1 MSEFPT
7 AHFCKQCDQQT
18 PHSEVLVRKPSSYDK
33 DTSLVGRVKLMA
45 HTFINGGHYY
55 DMDRYV
61 TCKVCGHK
69 EKDNKGDEF
78 E

>member
-1 MSEFPT
+1 MSGYPAT
-7 AHFCKQCDQQT
+7 HFCKQCEQET
-18 PHSEVLVRKPSSYDK
+18 PHSEELVRKTSSYDT
-33 DTSLVGRVKLMA
+33 DTSLLGRIKVMA

-55 DMDRYV
+55 GMDRYV

-69 EKDNKGDEF
+69 EKDNWGKEF

>member
-1 MSEFPT
+1 MSGYPAT
-7 AHFCKQCDQQT
+7 HFCKQCEQET
-18 PHSEVLVRKPSSYDK
+18 PHSEELVRKTSSYDT
-33 DTSLVGRVKLMA
+33 DTSLLGRIKLMA

-69 EKDNKGDEF
+69 EKDNWGKEF

>member
-1 MSEFPT
+1 MSGYPAT
-7 AHFCKQCDQQT
+7 HFCKQCSQET
-18 PHSEVLVRKPSSYDK
+18 PHSEILVRKTSSYDN
-33 DTSLVGRVKLMA
+33 DRSLLGRVKLMA

-55 DMDRYV
+55 DMERYV

-69 EKDNKGDEF
+69 EKDNWGNEF

>member
-1 MSEFPT
+1 MSGYPAT
-7 AHFCKQCDQQT
+7 HFCKQCEQET
-18 PHSEVLVRKPSSYDK
+18 PHSEVLVRKNSSYDT
-33 DTSLVGRVKLMA
+33 DTSLLGRIKLMA

-61 TCKVCGHK
+61 TCKVCGYK
-69 EKDNKGDEF
+69 EKDNWGKEF

>member
-1 MSEFPT
+1 MSGFPA

-18 PHSEVLVRKPSSYDK
+18 PHSEVLVRKPSSYDT
-33 DTSLVGRVKLMA
+33 DTSLVGRIKLMA

-61 TCKVCGHK
+61 TCKVCGQK